1 MEKNSL
7 LEKNSLSEKKP
18 IEKSRLGRG
27 LSSLI
32 PPSAKSAVMP
42 APAEATLP
50 PKVSAPPAP
59 PSMPAALSVP
69 APADTAFAATASPAG
84 EDLVQ
89 QIAVDKI
96 IANTYQP
103 RSEFDQA
110 ALEELTASIA
120 AHGVLQPIMVRP
132 QSAGRFELIAGERRY
147 RAARLA
153 GLTQIPAVVRQMTDE
168 ESLTV
173 ALIENIQR
181 EDLNAM
187 EAARGYR
194 QLLDQ
199 FGLTQVELARQLG
212 KSQST
217 VAYALSLLRLS
228 AEMQDSI
235 SSGQLTMEHGKVLL
249 SVSAS
254 ERRFLLWS
262 QMLSEGLNVAES
274 RRRALGEPAVAAKS
288 RQPPPAPAAQTAAQD
303 GEPVE
308 DIHLQAI
315 EDRLRSALGLKVSIR
330 NGRTGRGVVTVDFSN
345 MDELETIIDRIMG

>member
-1 MEKNSL
+1 
-7 LEKNSLSEKKP
+7 LEKNRIVEKNKP
-18 IEKSRLGRG
+18 LEKSRLGRG
-27 LSSLI
+27 LSALI
-32 PPSAKSAVMP
+32 PPSAKIAVTPAAPVDEQP
-42 APAEATLP
+42 APKAPALPPASAEA
-50 PKVSAPPAP
+50 SQ
-59 PSMPAALSVP
+59 
-69 APADTAFAATASPAG
+69 G

-110 ALEELTASIA
+110 ALEELTASVL
-120 AHGVLQPIMVRP
+120 AHGVLQPVMVRP
-132 QSAGRFELIAGERRY
+132 RGAGRFELIAGERRY
-147 RAARLA
+147 RAARQA
-153 GLTQIPAVVRQMTDE
+153 GLVQIPAVVRQMTDE

-217 VAYALSLLRLS
+217 VAYALSLLRLPS
-228 AEMQDSI
+228 EMQDSI
-235 SSGQLTMEHGKVLL
+235 SSGRLSMEHGKVLL
-249 SVSAS
+249 SVPSS
-254 ERRFLLWS
+254 DRRFALWS
-262 QMLSEGLNVAES
+262 QMLSQGLTVAES
-274 RRRALGEPAVAAKS
+274 RKRALDEPTVAAKS
-288 RQPPPAPAAQTAAQD
+288 RQIAATED
-303 GEPVE
+303 MEPESDV
-308 DIHLQAI
+308 HLKAM
-315 EDRLRSALGLKVSIR
+315 EDRLRSALGLKVTIR
-330 NGRTGRGVVTVDFSN
+330 NGRGGHGNVTVDFSN

>member
-1 MEKNSL
+1 MEKNNV
-7 LEKNSLSEKKP
+7 LEKNKALEKKP
-18 IEKSRLGRG
+18 LEKSRLGRG

-32 PPSAKSAVMP
+32 PPSAKIAVTP
-42 APAEATLP
+42 PVQAEEVPAAPAT
-50 PKVSAPPAP
+50 PPAP
-59 PSMPAALSVP
+59 TQD
-69 APADTAFAATASPAG
+69 APEASSSS
-84 EDLVQ
+84 DDMVQ

-120 AHGVLQPIMVRP
+120 AHGVLQPVMVRP
-132 QSAGRFELIAGERRY
+132 HGGGRFELVAGERRF

-153 GLTQIPAVVRQMTDE
+153 GLTQIPAVVRRMTDE

-217 VAYALSLLRLS
+217 VAYALSLLRLPS
-228 AEMQDSI
+228 EMQDSI
-235 SSGQLTMEHGKVLL
+235 SSGQLSMEHGKVLL
-249 SVSAS
+249 SVPAS
-254 ERRFLLWS
+254 DRRFALWS
-262 QMLSEGLNVAES
+262 QMLSQNLNVAES
-274 RRRALGEPAVAAKS
+274 RKRALEEPAVAAKS
-288 RQPPPAPAAQTAAQD
+288 RLPSVSARAVED
-303 GEPVE
+303 MEPVE
-308 DIHLQAI
+308 DVHLQAI
-315 EDRLRSALGLKVSIR
+315 EDKLRSALGLKVSIR
-330 NGRTGRGVVTVDFSN
+330 NSRNGRGVVTVDFSN

>member
-7 LEKNSLSEKKP
+7 LEKNGREKKP
-18 IEKSRLGRG
+18 AEKSRLGRG

-32 PPSAKSAVMP
+32 PPSAKSAVTPPAPMS
-42 APAEATLP
+42 APAEAP
-50 PKVSAPPAP
+50 APELLAP
-59 PSMPAALSVP
+59 PSAPAADV
-69 APADTAFAATASPAG
+69 AAAA

-89 QIAVDKI
+89 QIAVGRI

-120 AHGVLQPIMVRP
+120 AHGVLQPVMVRP
-132 QSAGRFELIAGERRY
+132 QGGGRYELIAGERRF
-147 RAARLA
+147 RAARQA
-153 GLTQIPAVVRQMTDE
+153 GLTHIPVVVRPMTDE

-217 VAYALSLLRLS
+217 VAYALSLLRLPS
-228 AEMQDSI
+228 EMQDSI
-235 SSGQLTMEHGKVLL
+235 AGGQLSMEHGKVLL
-249 SVSAS
+249 SVPAAD
-254 ERRFLLWS
+254 RRHALWS
-262 QMLSEGLNVAES
+262 QMISEGLGVGES
-274 RRRALGEPAVAAKS
+274 RKRALEEPAVAAKR
-288 RQPPPAPAAQTAAQD
+288 RQASVGEEA
-303 GEPVE
+303 EPVE
-308 DIHLQAI
+308 DVHLQAI

-330 NGRTGRGVVTVDFSN
+330 NGRNGRGYVTVDFSN
-345 MDELETIIDRIMG
+345 MDELETIIDRIVG